1 MSLFIP
7 STFEDGTCISSV
19 IDQSNEFHVHVYTYK
34 FFFPWFFLSHFYK
47 VRTPDKLS
55 LKCDSC
61 KITCWQ
67 LSSTY
72 S

>member
-7 STFEDGTCISSV
+7 STSEDGTCISSV

-34 FFFPWFFLSHFYK
+34 FFFPRFSFSQFYK
-47 VRTPDKLS
+47 VRTPDKLI

-61 KITCWQ
+61 KITC
-67 LSSTY
+67 
-72 S
+72 

>member
-47 VRTPDKLS
+47 VRTPDKF
-55 LKCDSC
+55 
-61 KITCWQ
+61 
-67 LSSTY
+67 
-72 S
+72 